1 MVVRV
6 ATVAFEGIEARP
18 VDVQVQIA
26 NGNVVFTV
34 VGLGDKAV
42 AESRERVRAALNASG
57 LAMPAKRVT
66 VNLAPADLPTGAN
79 FRAEGESEFAK
90 CDSSYE

>member
-66 VNLAPADLPTGAN
+66 VNDMAIP
-79 FRAEGESEFAK
+79 ESKLTIQIKPDTYAVTLI
-90 CDSSYE
+90 

>member
-18 VDVQVQIA
+18 IDVQVQISS
-26 NGNVVFTV
+26 GQVVFNV

-42 AESRERVRAALNASG
+42 AESRERVRGLSG
-57 LAMPAKRVT
+57 ILCVGP
-66 VNLAPADLPTGAN
+66 G
-79 FRAEGESEFAK
+79 
-90 CDSSYE
+90 

>member
-42 AESRERVRAALNASG
+42 AESPKGCSPHSMPRGSRCLRSAS
-57 LAMPAKRVT
+57 PST
-66 VNLAPADLPTGAN
+66 SHLPT
-79 FRAEGESEFAK
+79 FPRP
-90 CDSSYE
+90 

>member
-18 VDVQVQIA
+18 VDVQVHIA
-26 NGNVVFTV
+26 NGNVGFTL

-42 AESRERVRAALNASG
+42 ADVSLRQ
-57 LAMPAKRVT
+57 K
-66 VNLAPADLPTGAN
+66 
-79 FRAEGESEFAK
+79 
-90 CDSSYE
+90 